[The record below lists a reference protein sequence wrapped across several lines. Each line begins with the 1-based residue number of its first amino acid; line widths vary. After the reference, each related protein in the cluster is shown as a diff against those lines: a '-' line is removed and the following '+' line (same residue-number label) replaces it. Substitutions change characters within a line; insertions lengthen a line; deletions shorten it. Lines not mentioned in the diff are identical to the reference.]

1 MSAWILGLLPFGVMG
16 VMLASSPAYVRMLW
30 TDPSGV
36 RLLWYGLGMIVFG
49 VLWLRKTIRIR
60 V

>member
-1 MSAWILGLLPFGVMG
+1 MG